1 MKQICCLDCEHC
13 HEYWEVFD
21 SSVIEHY
28 TCDAGSVVKD
38 IYDPEKTIDCP
49 DFVQFIEDI

>member
-1 MKQICCLDCEHC
+1 MKGIMCIDCEHC

-28 TCDAGSVVKD
+28 TCDAGSVVKE
-38 IYDPEKTIDCP
+38 IYDPEKVMECL

>member
-1 MKQICCLDCEHC
+1 MKDVCCIDCEHC
-13 HEYWEVFD
+13 HEYWVVYDDVVE
-21 SSVIEHY
+21 EHF

-38 IYDPEKTIDCP
+38 VYDPEKTIDCA